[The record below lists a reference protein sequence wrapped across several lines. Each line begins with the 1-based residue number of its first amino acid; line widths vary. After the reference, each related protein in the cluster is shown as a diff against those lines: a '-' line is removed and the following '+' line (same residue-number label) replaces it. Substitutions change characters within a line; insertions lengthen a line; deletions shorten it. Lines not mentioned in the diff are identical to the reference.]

1 MTDKLRYI
9 LGLINEMH
17 DTFLTDQAGFD
28 RWLSSHDMY
37 FVNGDY
43 WADSFIDFF
52 VCIAHDLS
60 EKNWRKSYS
69 YYEIFDTFF
78 GPSVHVCIPASVVDN
93 FDEFENF
100 VVQIQKEIRKRN
112 VKKTFVKLFNSKKG

>member
-17 DTFLTDQAGFD
+17 DTFLSDQNGFD
-28 RWLSSHDMY
+28 RWLSSHNMY
-37 FVNGDY
+37 FINGDY

-52 VCIAHDLS
+52 VCTAYDLS
-60 EKNWRKSYS
+60 ERHWRKSYS
-69 YYEIFDTFF
+69 FYEIFDPFF
-78 GPSVHVCIPASVVDN
+78 GPSVHICIPVSVVEN

-100 VVQIQKEIRKRN
+100 VSQVQKEIRQR
-112 VKKTFVKLFNSKKG
+112 KTKAKFFNLFKKG